1 MNVIS
6 KKVSIP
12 AESLPRGEYCRIKLS
27 ERLAIRV
34 TRNMARALAA
44 RAAEAGEA
52 PSELARTFI
61 TEGLRKRYEASGPVG
76 GRK

>member
-6 KKVSIP
+6 KKISIP
-12 AESLPRGEYCRIKLS
+12 AESMPRGEYCRIKLS
-27 ERLAIRV
+27 ERLAVRI
-34 TRNMARALAA
+34 TRHMARALAA

-61 TEGLRKRYEASGPVG
+61 MEGLRRRYESTGPAG